1 MKKVTKADILNIKP
15 GEFEVFVLDTPKAV
29 VSAKSY
35 ALQIGHIEP
44 PAGVGRYRTK
54 CNYKDRTI
62 VIEAV
67 PSE

>member
-1 MKKVTKADILNIKP
+1 MKKVTKADILSIKP
-15 GEFEVFVLDTPKAV
+15 GEFGFFVLDTPKAV
-29 VSAKSY
+29 ASAKSY
-35 ALQIGHIEP
+35 ASQIGHIEP
-44 PAGVGRYRTK
+44 PAGVERYRTK

>member
-1 MKKVTKADILNIKP
+1 MKKVTKADILSIKP
-15 GEFEVFVLDTPKAV
+15 GELKVFVLDTPKAV

-44 PAGVGRYRTK
+44 PAGVARYRTK
-54 CNYKDRTI
+54 CDYKNRTI

-67 PSE
+67 QCE